1 MPAFPGPLRCSDPSL
16 AAMLFGMPLPSPKAS
31 VADIVTESCLLPDVS
46 RGEGMIRSAAHM
58 AAFVAAHM
66 PPTFL
71 TPQLF
76 CPTSPTPV
84 LQLSPPSDS
93 LPRNGSSGLLLVCGE
108 QGGPLQHASSSGS
121 ARLLP
126 GASRTDAL
134 DREQAPA
141 AALQQ
146 HRLAGE
152 AAKNAPA
159 VTAVGP
165 ASSSGVERGLP
176 TRPLGSN
183 VNLLSP
189 FGDVNDHE
197 GAH

>member
-1 MPAFPGPLRCSDPSL
+1 
-16 AAMLFGMPLPSPKAS
+16 MLFGMPLPSPKAS

-46 RGEGMIRSAAHM
+46 RGEGVVRSAAHM
-58 AAFVAAHM
+58 PALVTGHV
-66 PPTFL
+66 PPTTL
-71 TPQLF
+71 APQLF
-76 CPTSPTPV
+76 CPTSPVPV

-126 GASRTDAL
+126 GASSTDAL
-134 DREQAPA
+134 DRDQAPA

-152 AAKNAPA
+152 AAKGSPA

-165 ASSSGVERGLP
+165 AGSSGVERGLP
-176 TRPLGSN
+176 TRPLGSS